1 MTTIPADAPYTL
13 RVQWLQYDGG
23 PAANVTDVTITITR
37 LSDVTVIVGPNE
49 DTGVTH
55 IATGLDVYSWT
66 PDPDAAGDFTVVWD
80 GTDVASSDLVQSV
93 PEIITVGIADVT
105 NDPTT
110 VVGKIR
116 LLISDT
122 DPDNPA
128 FTDTQIT
135 AFYTISGSNVRLGA
149 AAALDALAAS
159 EVLISKAIKTLDLET
174 NGPAVAAE
182 LRNQA
187 KTLRVTA
194 GDYDADGNLFGM
206 AIVDFR
212 PDRWFDHELAEPGWC
227 P

>member
-1 MTTIPADAPYTL
+1 VTTIPAGAPYTL
-13 RVQWLQYDGG
+13 RVQWLQHEGG
-23 PAANVTDVTITITR
+23 PAANVTDVKITITR
-37 LSDVTVIVGPNE
+37 LSDVTVVVGPQE
-49 DTGVTH
+49 DTGVVH

-80 GTDVASSDLVQSV
+80 GTDVASSDPVQSV

-187 KTLRVTA
+187 KTLRATA

-206 AIVDFR
+206 DIVDFV
-212 PDRWFDHELAEPGWC
+212 PYRWSRHELVDPGWC